1 MAEET
6 RVEGN
11 VSGHIYL
18 KYFRAGSSIL
28 LLVVILVLS
37 VIAEVSRR
45 WKASNILVDVV
56 VLRFYAATNRL
67 PARPRWPPVQRARR
81 F

>member
-37 VIAEVSRR
+37 VIAEVSQR
-45 WKASNILVDVV
+45 WKASN
-56 VLRFYAATNRL
+56 THTHT
-67 PARPRWPPVQRARR
+67 PTVQNAHSLTQ
-81 F
+81 

>member
-18 KYFRAGSSIL
+18 KYFTAGCNPVVILFIL
-28 LLVVILVLS
+28 LLS
-37 VIAEVSRR
+37 VAAEVS
-45 WKASNILVDVV
+45 
-56 VLRFYAATNRL
+56 LRLLGISYSL
-67 PARPRWPPVQRARR
+67 
-81 F
+81 